1 MLFNSSALFY
11 SNKNDSDDDDNDSKL
26 NWNFISV
33 FECTVVNLATYRQF
47 TTGCLRL
54 NYSKKK
60 LKQNKNKTQNKTKQ
74 NKKIPNCIKGTG
86 SRFSTCSLIK
96 LLFSNLY

>member
-11 SNKNDSDDDDNDSKL
+11 SNKNDSDDDDDDNDGKL

-47 TTGCLRL
+47 TAGCLRL
-54 NYSKKK
+54 NYSKK
-60 LKQNKNKTQNKTKQ
+60 N
-74 NKKIPNCIKGTG
+74 
-86 SRFSTCSLIK
+86 
-96 LLFSNLY
+96 